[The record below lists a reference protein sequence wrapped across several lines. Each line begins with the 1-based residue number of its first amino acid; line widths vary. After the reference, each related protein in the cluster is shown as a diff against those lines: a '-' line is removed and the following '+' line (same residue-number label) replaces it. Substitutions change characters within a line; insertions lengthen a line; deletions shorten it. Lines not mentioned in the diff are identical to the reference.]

1 MLGAIPAFFFGEHPM
16 ILEFLGLKR
25 TVPQILQS
33 ERAECGLV
41 CLTMVAAYHGY
52 DVDMATIRQRFAFS
66 ALGATLRELLEVA
79 GRLNLSTRAIKA
91 PLAALP
97 KLSTPAILHWDFNH
111 FVVLVG
117 TGPGGSLI
125 IQDPATGRREYSAQE
140 ASEHYTGVVVELSP
154 APDFKRIKERSA
166 LPFRVLLRGALRDN
180 RPLVHGV
187 VFAMLTQLLA
197 IAVPMAGKF
206 LIDTVVPTGDM
217 RAIDIMG
224 VGLVLLLVTLF
235 ASHFSRGLTFV
246 YLGNALHSHLANSL
260 FRHLVDLPL
269 DFFQRRQTSDLVARF
284 ESLRVIQ
291 RMISTSFVEAIID
304 GMAMTLAIVAVTL
317 YSPTIGLIAIG
328 GMTTYALLRYSLQQR
343 YVSMNDE
350 QMVKGSV
357 ALTTFV
363 ETMRGIESIK
373 VHNNQHLRNA
383 TWSSLSSAWFNATA
397 RMQTLVSLFSA
408 SAATLQLLIFGA
420 SLWYGARMSIDGQ
433 LSLGTLLASL
443 TLVQLFSL
451 RLTTLIDRIADFNM
465 LSIHRAKLTDVY
477 AVDAEKSMQ
486 GSGLLTTASLRGAIE
501 LRGVSFRYDHSAPW
515 ILRDASLSIAAGDFV
530 AITGPSGEGKST
542 LLRVMLGMLE
552 PEEGTVLID
561 GVELA
566 AIGKERFRDLIGVVL
581 QNDTLFSGSI
591 LENICLF
598 DMTPDLAFAEEC
610 ARMAGIHD
618 AIAKLPMGYRT
629 LVGDMGSVLSG
640 GQQQRIFLA
649 RALYRKPL
657 ILFLDEATSQLDVAR
672 ERQINDEISKI
683 GITRV
688 VIAHRPETINAASRV
703 LHMSEGRLSEVPVQ
717 GGAQAAS

>member
-1 MLGAIPAFFFGEHPM
+1 M

-25 TVPQILQS
+25 AVPQILQS

-91 PLAALP
+91 PLSALP

-125 IQDPATGRREYSAQE
+125 IHDPASGRRHYSAEE

-154 APDFKRIKERSA
+154 TPDFKRTRERSA

-180 RPLVHGV
+180 RAIVHGLM
-187 VFAMLTQLLA
+187 FAMLAQLLA
-197 IAVPMAGKF
+197 IAVPMVGRF
-206 LIDTVVPTGDM
+206 LIDTVVPTGDL
-217 RAIDIMG
+217 RAINIMG
-224 VGLVLLLVTLF
+224 VGLLLLLATLF

-246 YLGNALHSHLANSL
+246 YLGNAMHSHLANTL
-260 FRHLVDLPL
+260 FRHLIDLPL

-291 RMISTSFVEAIID
+291 RLVSTSFVEAIVD
-304 GMAMTLAIVAVTL
+304 GMAMSLAILAVML
-317 YSPTIGLIAIG
+317 YSPTIGMIAIS
-328 GMTTYALLRYSLQQR
+328 GMAVYALLRYSLQRR

-350 QMVKGSV
+350 QMIKGSV

-383 TWSSLSSAWFNATA
+383 TWGSLSASWFNATA
-397 RMQTLVSLFSA
+397 RLQTMSSLFSA
-408 SAATLQLLIFGA
+408 SAATLQLLIFGF
-420 SLWYGARMSIDGQ
+420 SLWYGARLSISGG
-433 LSLGTLLASL
+433 LSLGSLLASL
-443 TLVQLFSL
+443 TLAQLFSL
-451 RLTTLIDRIADFNM
+451 RLVTLIDRLADFNM

-486 GSGLLTTASLRGAIE
+486 GSGVLTTASVQGSIE
-501 LRGVSFRYDHSAPW
+501 LRDISFRYDRNAPW
-515 ILRDASLSIAAGDFV
+515 ILRGASLSIEAGDFV

-552 PEEGTVLID
+552 PEEGSVHI
-561 GVELA
+561 GGIQLA
-566 AIGKERFRDLIGVVL
+566 ALGKERFRDLIGVVL

-598 DMTPDLAFAEEC
+598 DMTPDLAYAEEC

-640 GQQQRIFLA
+640 GQQQRIYLA
-649 RALYRKPL
+649 RALYRKPM

-672 ERQINDEISKI
+672 ERQINEEISRI

-688 VIAHRPETINAASRV
+688 VIAHRPETIKAANRV
-703 LHMSEGRLSEVPVQ
+703 LHMSQGQLTEVTK
-717 GGAQAAS
+717 QAPDQEPA